1 MGADMRS
8 VHPDIGV
15 IEHGAEA
22 QEHPIADPILRQLEG
37 AAVDP
42 DPGSAAQIV
51 ELRLP
56 CPGDFDAARLR
67 DGLSA
72 EFPLG
77 RLTRRLRGNPAYSR
91 RAHAQHGPEM
101 SVCSHLPLRRTR
113 GVGSTVIRRYT

>member
-15 IEHGAEA
+15 MEHGAEP

-37 AAVDP
+37 AAVDS

-56 CPGDFDAARLR
+56 WPGDLDAARLR
-67 DGLSA
+67 DGA
-72 EFPLG
+72 CAGCDMPKFPEPVE
-77 RLTRRLRGNPAYSR
+77 TNA
-91 RAHAQHGPEM
+91 
-101 SVCSHLPLRRTR
+101 
-113 GVGSTVIRRYT
+113 